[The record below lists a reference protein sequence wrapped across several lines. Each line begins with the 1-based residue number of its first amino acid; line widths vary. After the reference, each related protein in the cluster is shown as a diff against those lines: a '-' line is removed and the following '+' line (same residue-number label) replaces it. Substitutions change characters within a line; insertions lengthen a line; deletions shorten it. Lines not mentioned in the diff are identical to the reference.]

1 MRKLFGVLAAVFFL
15 FSQVSYAKYKD
26 TKPSKDLPAG
36 AVAVTCAGSYGKA
49 GTTYVL
55 MNDIASPTTTVFLGK
70 DVTLDLNGHTISFAD
85 GKYIHVPNYSF
96 EEGMK
101 DWDTSKAPN
110 AKAISSK
117 MWPMCGQ
124 KVCEIKAGEEIV
136 SKYIVLPVAE
146 RSYYAMCA
154 AADNEMK
161 YSIYVED
168 EKGKSLN
175 CEFKGGRK
183 EHIGCPI
190 ENIGPKKGGG
200 IVFAHLC
207 YLPAGKY
214 RIRIKAVTDCVID
227 EVDIRP
233 CFDAGIAVVS
243 GISPWA
249 TYSDMLSY
257 YACDFFD
264 YCKKNTMITVETV
277 PVVKGSG
284 EITIK
289 NGVVK
294 SAFDGIRWWAI
305 HSNAKEVTIKL
316 ENVKVVTG
324 GINTNAL
331 FASKA
336 SVKNCRF
343 EVDTPYIINRHNT
356 SEMSACVENLIEASD
371 NEFIGG
377 QGNLSF
383 NGDGSIVRDNL
394 FVNRQ
399 TVTNH
404 YSVNPGGKNHKIYNN
419 TFDAQIGSGIYL
431 GASQNIEVYN
441 NSFKVS
447 TAPPNT
453 EYINTYYS
461 TNAIR
466 LSDYEAAAGAKN
478 GCINNKIY
486 KNKFHIYAKNYPDYP
501 RYRAQAYAFF
511 ISVGGG
517 TNYIYDNEI
526 VVENKDPEAPDA
538 AFAFF
543 IGGSTNGGEIYNN
556 KVTSN
561 TTVAWISNRYGDA
574 KNTKFYNNT
583 FIKSKNTLP
592 KYKVFLMGNYWGPP
606 ANDIEF
612 YSNKYEGWADSD
624 IYKHDGTGSNW
635 SVGWTL
641 TVKISDKD
649 GKPVEN
655 AEVVITDKDGADA
668 VKDKTDA
675 AGVLKARLP
684 EYKILLTGDKNKA
697 EEQKTKCS
705 SYNVRV
711 GKNIKSVVLDKDI
724 ELKIKQ

>member
-1 MRKLFGVLAAVFFL
+1 MIFTNGAGQKCLKNSSKLKGGIVMRKLFGVLAAVFFL

-419 TFDAQIGSGIYL
+419 
-431 GASQNIEVYN
+431 
-441 NSFKVS
+441 
-447 TAPPNT
+447 
-453 EYINTYYS
+453 
-461 TNAIR
+461 
-466 LSDYEAAAGAKN
+466 
-478 GCINNKIY
+478 
-486 KNKFHIYAKNYPDYP
+486 
-501 RYRAQAYAFF
+501 
-511 ISVGGG
+511 
-517 TNYIYDNEI
+517 
-526 VVENKDPEAPDA
+526 
-538 AFAFF
+538 
-543 IGGSTNGGEIYNN
+543 